1 MDFELARYNM
11 IEQQI
16 RPWDVLDQG
25 VLDSLMVVKREL
37 FTPPAYRAMAFSD
50 FEIPLNL
57 DGLVTGEYMF
67 APRVEARLLQTLA
80 LHKHESVIEVGT
92 GSGYMAALLALKAD
106 RVMTYELHPELAAF
120 ARNNLHNAGVDNC
133 EIVQRNG
140 AELADDNTSS
150 VDAIV
155 LSGSVE
161 VVPPALLERLKPGG
175 RLIAIVGEAPVMQA
189 RLYSKTADSQINTQN
204 LFETN
209 ARPLVGFPVQER
221 FEF

>member
-25 VLDSLMVVKREL
+25 VLDSLMVVRREL
-37 FTPPAYRAMAFSD
+37 FTPAPYRAMAFTD
-50 FEIPLNL
+50 TEIPLNL
-57 DGLVTGEYMF
+57 DGLVTGETMF
-67 APRVEARLLQTLA
+67 APRVEARILQALA

-92 GSGYMAALLALKAD
+92 GSGYMAALLAHKAN
-106 RVMTYELHPELAAF
+106 RVTTFELHPELAAF

-133 EIVQRNG
+133 EIEQRNG
-140 AELADDNTSS
+140 AELVEDSATS

-155 LSGSVE
+155 LSGAVE
-161 VVPPALLERLKPGG
+161 FVPDGLFDRLKPGG
-175 RLIAIVGEAPVMQA
+175 RMVAIVGELPVMVA
-189 RLYSKTADSQINTQN
+189 RLYSKTADGEMVSED
-204 LFETN
+204 LFETQ
-209 ARPLVGFPVQER
+209 ARALVGFPVKEH